1 MPQIAQRADVPAV
14 YLIGIADRRDR
25 ALNAGF
31 AQQVQHRIGG
41 AIGVILD
48 ILGLSSRELVARM
61 KAGYLQLAL
70 QSQFANRC
78 VADVEKIVVLEEIVE
93 RPRMNEQRRF
103 TVQWIR
109 LVQADQFRTQLCQQS
124 GSGSLPADE
133 KAHAIGEVRGLREWA
148 QVEAD
153 DGFFQPAA
161 RDGDDFVVIDEQLP
175 QLVPIRF
182 RVS

>member
-14 YLIGIADRRDR
+14 YLIGVAQRRDR
-25 ALNAGF
+25 PLDAGF
-31 AQQVQHRIGG
+31 AQQVQHRIGR

-48 ILGLSSRELVARM
+48 VLGLSSRELVARM
-61 KAGYLQLAL
+61 KAGYLQLAF
-70 QSQFANRC
+70 QSQFADRC
-78 VADVEKIVVLEEIVE
+78 VADVEKIVVLEEIIE
-93 RPRMNEQRRF
+93 CPRMNEQRRF
-103 TVQWIR
+103 TVQGIR
-109 LVQADQFRTQLCQQS
+109 LVQADQFRSQLCQQTRC
-124 GSGSLPADE
+124 GSLLADE
-133 KAHAIGEVRGLREWA
+133 KAHAISAVRGLREWA

-161 RDGDDFVVIDEQLP
+161 RGGDDFVVIDEQLP